1 MKKNFS
7 IRPAVEVLSDRTV
20 PALLL
25 QLDGGGNLTGIFG
38 VPDGDVDLIFTA
50 DDEVN
55 VVEDGNDLGTYA
67 VPGNLSV
74 SLGNVVASTLLN
86 IDFDGSSMSGSL
98 KATLGNS
105 TGGYDV
111 DVIDGTI
118 AGSLSI
124 KTGNGDDTVDV
135 VDMTIGGSV
144 AVDTNN
150 GADGIDLDGV
160 SVEGNVNVADAGVD
174 VIGSNIEGN
183 LTFILAEGLATTVT
197 VDADSSI
204 LGNASFTFNRG
215 GDTLVLSGTVEGNA
229 VVRMNGGNDDLV
241 FDGTVLGSFTYVG
254 GSRAASLGL
263 SDDLSI
269 NGFIGGSFTANLG
282 GGDDTASFNG
292 ATILGSSIN
301 IIGGT
306 GDDSAVVLAGGLT
319 APGARFTFF
328 GGNGDD
334 TVDWSAAIPD
344 IASAYLDGGFGTNIF
359 DDGGG
364 PITFP
369 IVLRNFV

>member
-1 MKKNFS
+1 MKKNYS

-38 VPDGDVDLIFTA
+38 VPDGDVDLLFTA

-67 VPGNLSV
+67 MPGNLTV
-74 SLGNVVASTLLN
+74 SLGNVVAGTLLN
-86 IDFDGSSMSGSL
+86 IDFAGSSMSGSL

-111 DVIDGTI
+111 DVVDGTI

-124 KTGNGDDTVDV
+124 RTGNGADTVGV
-135 VDMTIGGSV
+135 TDMTIGGNL

-150 GADGIDLDGV
+150 GGDIIALDGV
-160 SVEGNVNVADAGVD
+160 TVEGNANVADAGVS
-174 VIGSNIEGN
+174 VVGSDIEGSFAF
-183 LTFILAEGLATTVT
+183 TLAEGLSTTVG

-215 GDTLVLSGTVEGNA
+215 GDTLNLSGTVQGNA
-229 VVRMNGGNDDLV
+229 VVRMNGGDDDML

-263 SDDLSI
+263 SDDLAI
-269 NGFIGGSFTANLG
+269 EGFIGGNFTASLN
-282 GGDDTASFNG
+282 GGDDEVAFDG
-292 ATILGSSIN
+292 ATILGSSISVL
-301 IIGGT
+301 GGT
-306 GDDSAVVLAGGLT
+306 GDDTAVVGAGGLT
-319 APGARFTFF
+319 APGARFTFL

-344 IASAYLDGGFGTNIF
+344 IASAYLDGGFGLNIF